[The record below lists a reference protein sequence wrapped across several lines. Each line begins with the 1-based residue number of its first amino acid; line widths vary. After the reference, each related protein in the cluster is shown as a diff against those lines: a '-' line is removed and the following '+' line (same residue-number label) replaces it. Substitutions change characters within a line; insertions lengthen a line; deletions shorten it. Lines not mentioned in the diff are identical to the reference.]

1 MCVRRCVRHWGFSA
15 CHSTVGTA
23 VSGIITCKCPVAAVM
38 TAARGAQSGCSL
50 RGGGDG
56 DGMEGVC
63 GGKGFLAEGPAMGT
77 CRAVLR
83 GRSRQGRSP
92 GARVW
97 GAGAR
102 PWWASWPA
110 PTLPSLRGALGSP
123 RALREGPWEWIGG
136 GRATTV
142 I

>member
-56 DGMEGVC
+56 DGMEGC
-63 GGKGFLAEGPAMGT
+63 LRWKGLPGRGPGHGDLQGGAAWKEPAGPQSGSTRVGGWGLALAGLVACADVALPP
-77 CRAVLR
+77 R
-83 GRSRQGRSP
+83 G
-92 GARVW
+92 
-97 GAGAR
+97 
-102 PWWASWPA
+102 
-110 PTLPSLRGALGSP
+110 LGEP
-123 RALREGPWEWIGG
+123 
-136 GRATTV
+136 
-142 I
+142 